1 MLETRILL
9 ARHGQTSW
17 NLGAGQVRYRGQ
29 TDIPLDEVGH
39 AQAHALAQRLAD
51 EPIAGIYTS
60 PLQRAVQTA
69 QPTAEQ
75 VGQPVIPHPGL
86 LDMNLGEW
94 QGLTHTEAARR
105 YPEVYRRWLEAP
117 HTVTLPGG
125 ENLATVLDRG
135 KAAVTELIARHAGET
150 MLLVGH
156 QVVNKVLVC
165 WLLGLDNDG
174 PPGRHYWR
182 VTQDNA
188 CLNIF
193 VHADSVFRVVTL
205 NDTCHL
211 RGKSQKAPLL
221 VVGMNDE
228 RGSGGCRLQGLF
240 PWKKPRRK
248 RRGSSR

>member
-1 MLETRILL
+1 MPGTCILL
-9 ARHGQTSW
+9 VRHGQTSW

-39 AQAHALAQRLAD
+39 AQARALSIRLGSGQALRLAG

-69 QPTAEQ
+69 QSTAERL
-75 VGQPVIPHPGL
+75 GRPVIPHPGL

-94 QGLTHTEAARR
+94 QGLTHAEAVRR
-105 YPEVYRRWLEAP
+105 YPEIHRRWLEAP

-125 ENLATVLDRG
+125 EDLAAVLKRS
-135 KAAVTELIARHAGET
+135 KAAVTELVARHAGET
-150 MLLVGH
+150 VMLVGH

-165 WLLGLDNDG
+165 WLLGLDNS
-174 PPGRHYWR
+174 HYWR

-188 CLNIF
+188 CLNVF
-193 VHADSVFRVVTL
+193 VHADGVFRVVTL

-211 RGKSQKAPLL
+211 R
-221 VVGMNDE
+221 
-228 RGSGGCRLQGLF
+228 
-240 PWKKPRRK
+240 
-248 RRGSSR
+248 

>member
-1 MLETRILL
+1 MAETRIFLV
-9 ARHGQTSW
+9 RHGQTSW

-39 AQAHALAQRLAD
+39 DQARALAVRLAG
-51 EPIAGIYTS
+51 ESIAGIYAS

-69 QPTAEQ
+69 QPTA
-75 VGQPVIPHPGL
+75 GQHGLPVVPHPGL

-94 QGLTHTEAARR
+94 QGLTHAEAARR
-105 YPEVYRRWLEAP
+105 YPEVHRRWLEAP

-125 ENLATVLDRG
+125 ETLSAVLERG
-135 KAAVTELIARHAGET
+135 KAAVTQLLACHAGET
-150 MLLVGH
+150 VLMVGH

-165 WLLGLDNDG
+165 WLLGLDSS
-174 PPGRHYWR
+174 HYWR

-193 VHADSVFRVVTL
+193 AHADGVFRVVTL

-211 RGKSQKAPLL
+211 R
-221 VVGMNDE
+221 
-228 RGSGGCRLQGLF
+228 
-240 PWKKPRRK
+240 
-248 RRGSSR
+248 